1 MTRRL
6 TLLLSAFE
14 AALAFAIGIAIPLVP
29 LTILW
34 AAQYGFGPDWLIF
47 WRASVD
53 SWLIGHGA
61 DVRLALDPTTAAALG
76 AGPETSVVVVTIA
89 ALGFALLTALLGL
102 RAGARIFETHHPILG
117 TLASAGVFGALSLL
131 ATLSA
136 LHASARPSIW
146 QGALLPT
153 VAFAVGLMLGL
164 LREWAWNRND
174 ETAERVRR
182 RVHRMIPEL
191 PRIVLTG
198 ALRSGAAAASI
209 TLLVSAAA
217 LALALVVSY
226 AQIIRLYESLHPGVA
241 GSVALTAGQLAL
253 LPNLIIWTASWFV
266 GPGFAIGTGSSV
278 SPLGTSLGPIPAL
291 PIFGAIPE
299 GSSAFGFAGL
309 LVPIVAG
316 FLAGAATRGGLRRD
330 LGEEGSGRWML
341 VAALGGGVAGGL
353 VMGLLAWASGGAA
366 GPGRLVSVGP
376 DPIAVG
382 AVSAIEFAVAIGI
395 GFAAGRPLRR
405 RAELDAD
412 EADATAE
419 LDARTAAERR
429 GALVPEGTMSAGAG
443 AGPTPTPVASSS
455 AAARFADRPRRDA
468 APASP
473 EPAPEKVGTA
483 SEPEPIVVH
492 DAAAHRD
499 ASVDMHADTGPI
511 DTVRSG
517 ASFLD
522 SLGSLRG
529 RLRRPGAER
538 RARVDD
544 AAPVDSA
551 DRADSAGGGAGAP
564 SAHAGSVA
572 AGQSRDGK
580 PDARAAEDD
589 VDTGPVDLP
598 R

>member
-1 MTRRL
+1 M
-6 TLLLSAFE
+6 
-14 AALAFAIGIAIPLVP
+14 
-29 LTILW
+29 W

-47 WRASVD
+47 WRAAVD

-61 DVRLALDPTTAAALG
+61 DVRLALDPVTAAALG

-102 RAGARIFETHHPILG
+102 RAGSRIFETHHPILG
-117 TLASAGVFGALSLL
+117 TLTSAGVFGALSLL

-136 LHASARPSIW
+136 LHESARPSIW

-153 VAFAVGLMLGL
+153 VAFAVGLALGL
-164 LREWAWNRND
+164 LREWAWNRSD
-174 ETAERVRR
+174 ETAERVRQ
-182 RVHRMIPEL
+182 RVHRLIPEL

-198 ALRSGAAAASI
+198 SLRSGAAAASI
-209 TLLVSAAA
+209 TLLVSAVA
-217 LALALVVSY
+217 LAVALVVSY

-241 GSVALTAGQLAL
+241 GSIALTAGQLAL

-266 GPGFAIGTGSSV
+266 GPGFAIGLGSNV

-299 GSSAFGFAGL
+299 GSSAFGFVGL

-316 FLAGAATRGGLRRD
+316 FLAGAATRGGLRRE

-341 VAALGGGVAGGL
+341 VAALGGGVTGGL
-353 VMGLLAWASGGAA
+353 VMGLLACASGGAA

-376 DPIAVG
+376 DPVAVG
-382 AVSAIEFAVAIGI
+382 LVSAVEFALAIGI

-405 RAELDAD
+405 RGDLDDAESAD
-412 EADATAE
+412 GLGAADD

-429 GALVPEGTMSAGAG
+429 GALVPAGAEATAAASSSVLARRAGRSSAAEASTDEKPMRKSAGARAASADAPTRPG
-443 AGPTPTPVASSS
+443 ADAGSG
-455 AAARFADRPRRDA
+455 ADVDA
-468 APASP
+468 
-473 EPAPEKVGTA
+473 
-483 SEPEPIVVH
+483 EPIVVH
-492 DAAAHRD
+492 DPAADRD
-499 ASVDMHADTGPI
+499 ASVDVHADTGPI

-538 RARVDD
+538 RARDAASTSAGEPTSGEEKRDD
-544 AAPVDSA
+544 AGRATGGRSA
-551 DRADSAGGGAGAP
+551 
-564 SAHAGSVA
+564 
-572 AGQSRDGK
+572 Q
-580 PDARAAEDD
+580 DD
-589 VDTGPVDLP
+589 LDTGPVDLP